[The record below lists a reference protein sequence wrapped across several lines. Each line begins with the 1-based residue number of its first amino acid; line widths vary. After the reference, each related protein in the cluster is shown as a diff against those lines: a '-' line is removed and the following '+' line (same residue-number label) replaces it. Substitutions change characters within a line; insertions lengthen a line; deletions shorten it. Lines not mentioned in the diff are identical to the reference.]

1 MRQFSLIPAMQ
12 NLSLNKLLETA
23 IFAAKKAGAHALKNE
38 HRRTETAKTFAHDVK
53 LVLDAECQEIA
64 EQAILE
70 IFPNH
75 AILGEEGV
83 TEVDSDYEWVI
94 DPIDGTM
101 NFTRGFPYWC
111 VSIAVRKNE
120 TVLAG
125 CVFNPVSNE
134 CFTAHI
140 ESDAL
145 CNGKPI
151 RPSKINKL
159 EESTIFSG
167 VSKYVDQD
175 PDAHFKLFQTLI
187 FNTRKVRIN
196 GSAALDI
203 CHVASGHADG
213 YFETTLY
220 LWDHAAAGLIA
231 QRAGAIVHAYPL
243 PHEPHACGVICTNKN
258 LITPLLSIHSDCF
271 AS

>member
-1 MRQFSLIPAMQ
+1 MQKIP
-12 NLSLNKLLETA
+12 LNKLLEIA
-23 IFAAKKAGAHALKNE
+23 IFSAKKTGAHALKNQ
-38 HRRTETAKTFAHDVK
+38 HRRTETVKTFKHDVK
-53 LVLDAECQEIA
+53 LVLDVECQKIA
-64 EQAILE
+64 EQSILDS
-70 IFPNH
+70 FPHH
-75 AILGEEGV
+75 AILGEEGI
-83 TEVDSDYEWVI
+83 TEMDSDYEWVI

-111 VSIAVRKNE
+111 VSIAVRKNG

-140 ESDAL
+140 ESPAL
-145 CNGKPI
+145 CNGEPLV
-151 RPSKINKL
+151 PSDVKHLN
-159 EESTIFSG
+159 ESTIFSG

-231 QRAGAIVHAYPL
+231 QRAGIIMHTYPL
-243 PHEPHACGVICTNKN
+243 PHDPHACGVICANPH
-258 LITPLLSIHSDCF
+258 LINPLLSIHTDCF
-271 AS
+271 SS

>member
-1 MRQFSLIPAMQ
+1 MQ
-12 NLSLNKLLETA
+12 NLSLEQLLETA
-23 IFAAKKAGAHALKNE
+23 IFAAKKAGAHALENE
-38 HRRTETAKTFAHDVK
+38 HRRTETAETFTHDVK

-64 EQAILE
+64 EQAILKT
-70 IFPNH
+70 FPNH
-75 AILGEEGV
+75 AILGEEGI
-83 TEVDSDYEWVI
+83 TEVDSEYEWII

-111 VSIAVRKNE
+111 VSIAVRKNG

-140 ESDAL
+140 KSKAY
-145 CNGKPI
+145 CNGNLIQPAQTD
-151 RPSKINKL
+151 KL
-159 EESTIFSG
+159 EESTLFSG
-167 VSKYVDQD
+167 ISKYVNQN
-175 PDAHFKLFQTLI
+175 PAPHFKLFQTLI

-203 CHVASGHADG
+203 CHVAAGHADG

-231 QRAGAIVHAYPL
+231 KQAGAVIHTYPL
-243 PHEPHACGVICTNKN
+243 PHAPHACGVICTNKQ
-258 LITPLLSIHSDCF
+258 LIKPLLSIHADCF
-271 AS
+271 TT